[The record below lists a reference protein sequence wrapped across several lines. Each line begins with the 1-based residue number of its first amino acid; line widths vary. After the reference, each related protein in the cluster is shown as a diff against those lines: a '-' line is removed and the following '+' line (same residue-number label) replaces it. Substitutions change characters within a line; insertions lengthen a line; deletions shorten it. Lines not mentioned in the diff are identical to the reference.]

1 MQTTLPALLHGRAP
15 RVLANGATKNLNKK
29 GKMKNENL
37 AYSLQ
42 AISTRVLPATNTKGT
57 RIRAT
62 HPGKAESIVTDAYS
76 DTSVEAHAHAARL
89 LIKKLGWE
97 GEMVG
102 GSTANGMAWVF
113 TSSGRGYPTSPRIR
127 WSVAEELYEI
137 DRDMTGQDSCD
148 GSTPAADTPTHE
160 Y

>member
-1 MQTTLPALLHGRAP
+1 M
-15 RVLANGATKNLNKK
+15 KK
-29 GKMKNENL
+29 ENL
-37 AYSLQ
+37 AHSLQ

-76 DTSVEAHAHAARL
+76 GEFSDTSTEAHAHAARL
-89 LIKKLGWE
+89 LLKKLGWE

-113 TSSGRGYPTSPRIR
+113 TSCGRGRPTSPRIH
-127 WSVAEELYEI
+127 WSLAEELYEI
-137 DRDMTGQDSCD
+137 DLEEIEKG
-148 GSTPAADTPTHE
+148 GE
-160 Y
+160 